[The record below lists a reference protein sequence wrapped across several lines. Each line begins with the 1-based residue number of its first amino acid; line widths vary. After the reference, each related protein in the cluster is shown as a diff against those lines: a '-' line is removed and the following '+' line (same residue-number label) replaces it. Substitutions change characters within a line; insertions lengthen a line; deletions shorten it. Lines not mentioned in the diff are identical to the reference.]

1 MKREEKNQNGTKKGP
16 RKGTKW
22 DKEGTKKTTPKN
34 HIGIQKCQNGTKKGT
49 KKSNLDQK
57 IPKRRTM
64 QGPKRDLKLDFK
76 WGQI

>member
-34 HIGIQKCQNGTKKGT
+34 HFGIKNAKMGQKKG
-49 KKSNLDQK
+49 L
-57 IPKRRTM
+57 KR
-64 QGPKRDLKLDFK
+64 G
-76 WGQI
+76 